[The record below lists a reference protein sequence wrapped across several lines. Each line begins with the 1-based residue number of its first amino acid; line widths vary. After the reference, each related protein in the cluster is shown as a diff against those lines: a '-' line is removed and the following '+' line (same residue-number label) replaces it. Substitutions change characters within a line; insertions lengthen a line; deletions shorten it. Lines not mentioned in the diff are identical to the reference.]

1 MWGNLQF
8 GCVYF
13 LCDSRSTVEKV
24 LGAGI
29 LFSDV
34 RGRPAVV
41 VDLSTKGETSSTLF
55 KHPTAFDTTDED

>member
-29 LFSDV
+29 LFSADE
-34 RGRPAVV
+34 
-41 VDLSTKGETSSTLF
+41 ETS
-55 KHPTAFDTTDED
+55 